1 MPSRD
6 SAALLLN
13 KMKNESF
20 RVGVITSAHGI
31 RGEVNVFPT
40 TDDPGKFEDLKEVL
54 LDKNGEKVPCAIE
67 HVKYFKKMVILKL
80 AGIDDRNTAD
90 LYRQKELFV
99 SREDAVPLEEGQYY
113 LADLIGLQV
122 ISDEGEELGELYDIL
137 ETGANDVYVVRNGKK
152 KDLLLPATEECIL
165 AVDLDA
171 QTMTVHVLDG
181 LLDL

>member
-6 SAALLLN
+6 SAALLLK
-13 KMKNESF
+13 KMKNEFF

-99 SREDAVPLEEGQYY
+99 SREDA
-113 LADLIGLQV
+113 LIGLQV

>member
-1 MPSRD
+1 M
-6 SAALLLN
+6 
-13 KMKNESF
+13 
-20 RVGVITSAHGI
+20 
-31 RGEVNVFPT
+31 NVFPT

-113 LADLIGLQV
+113 LADLIGLRV

>member
-6 SAALLLN
+6 SAALLLK
-13 KMKNESF
+13 KMKNEFF

-113 LADLIGLQV
+113 LADLIGLFRTREK
-122 ISDEGEELGELYDIL
+122 SWASCMTFWKPGPMTSMLS
-137 ETGANDVYVVRNGKK
+137 ETERKRTFCSRPRKNVFWPWTWTPR
-152 KDLLLPATEECIL
+152 P
-165 AVDLDA
+165 
-171 QTMTVHVLDG
+171 
-181 LLDL
+181 

>member
-1 MPSRD
+1 M
-6 SAALLLN
+6 
-13 KMKNESF
+13 
-20 RVGVITSAHGI
+20 
-31 RGEVNVFPT
+31 
-40 TDDPGKFEDLKEVL
+40 
-54 LDKNGEKVPCAIE
+54 
-67 HVKYFKKMVILKL
+67 
-80 AGIDDRNTAD
+80 
-90 LYRQKELFV
+90 
-99 SREDAVPLEEGQYY
+99 
-113 LADLIGLQV
+113 

>member
-1 MPSRD
+1 MPPRD
-6 SAALLLN
+6 SAALLLK
-13 KMKNESF
+13 KMKNEFF

-122 ISDEGEELGELYDIL
+122 ISDEGDELGELYDIL